1 MGQELL
7 LTVMTSSFFAAVGF
21 FYLFVGWLFYR
32 LWCAG
37 RVRVVGALAAGTVV
51 LSLGLFLFGSSDPEA
66 MGLRVGGLFLG
77 LPVLCCAGLGVIF
90 ARNRLR
96 KAQG

>member
-1 MGQELL
+1 
-7 LTVMTSSFFAAVGF
+7 MTSSFFAAVGF

-37 RVRVVGALAAGTVV
+37 RARVVGGLAVGIVF
-51 LSLGLFLFGSSDPEA
+51 LSLGFFLFATADPEA
-66 MGLRVGGLFLG
+66 IGLRAAGLFLG

-90 ARNRLR
+90 ARNTLR